1 MATAHATRL
10 RRGLARH
17 RPRSGPRPD
26 RSTLRPCDIVLAL
39 TGLALLGSG
48 ALWAAVLLGSAALAP

>member
-1 MATAHATRL
+1 MTTHADRI
-10 RRGLARH
+10 RRGLSRH
-17 RPRSGPRPD
+17 RPRPGPRHD

-48 ALWAAVLLGSAALAP
+48 AIWAAVMLGAAALAP